1 MNIRLVPAIVLSLI
15 LPHGAAALAE
25 EACGTCHPKV
35 KTEFNE
41 SIHARSASCTGCHGG
56 DGAALEAD
64 QAHSAGKG
72 FRGKVDRKSLPALCS
87 SCHSDPNRMKAFGL
101 ATDQY
106 AQYQTSGHGQRFAK
120 GDMAVAICT
129 DCHGTHAIIST
140 KLPASPVAPRNV
152 PATCGRCHSDQA
164 LMQKYNLA
172 ADQVEKFSR
181 SVHGIAL
188 LDEWHPAA
196 PTCSTCHGAHGAIAL
211 GAGSLSKVC
220 GHCHSRTR
228 EYFQQ
233 GPHGKAAEQG
243 KISECMSCH
252 GSHDTQ
258 PPDRTL
264 FDTTCESCHP
274 AGSAGALAAQKLK
287 TLLTQA
293 QESVSTAAEALA
305 AGEREFPTVVR
316 FRPRMQ
322 QGWGQLMEALPVQHS
337 LSVDRV
343 SDLVRNARSI
353 SDEVRGEVHGV
364 QQAATL
370 RYVWLGLIWI
380 VILFLVA
387 LLHLYRKEKEAERAG
402 NR

>member
-1 MNIRLVPAIVLSLI
+1 MKLRFVLTVVLSLI
-15 LPHGAAALAE
+15 LPYGGTGVAE
-25 EACGTCHPKV
+25 ESCGTCHPKV
-35 KTEFNE
+35 RTEFNQ
-41 SIHARSASCTGCHGG
+41 SIHAKSASCTGCHGG
-56 DGAALEAD
+56 DAEALDAER
-64 QAHSAGKG
+64 AHAAGKG
-72 FRGKVDRKSLPALCS
+72 FRGRVDRKSVPLLCS
-87 SCHSDPNRMKAFGL
+87 SCHSDPRRMKAFGL
-101 ATDQY
+101 STDQY
-106 AQYQTSGHGQRFAK
+106 AQYQTSGHGLRFAK
-120 GDMAVAICT
+120 GDTEVAICT
-129 DCHGTHAIIST
+129 DCHGTHGIVST

-152 PATCGRCHSDQA
+152 PATCGRCHSDKA

-181 SVHGIAL
+181 SVHGVAL
-188 LDEWHPAA
+188 LEEWHPAA

-211 GAGSLSKVC
+211 EAGSLAKMC

-258 PPDRTL
+258 SPDRAL
-264 FDTTCESCHP
+264 FDTACGTCHP
-274 AGSAGALAAQKLK
+274 AGSAGAIAAQKLK

-293 QESVSTAAEALA
+293 QESVSTASEALA
-305 AGEREFPTVVR
+305 EAEKQFPTVVR

-343 SDLVRNARSI
+343 SDLARNARSV
-353 SDEVRGEVHGV
+353 SDEVRGAVHGV
-364 QQAATL
+364 QQEATL
-370 RYVWLGLIWI
+370 RYVWLGLIWL
-380 VILFLVA
+380 VILLIVA
-387 LLHLYRKEKEAERAG
+387 LLHLYRKEKEAERA
-402 NR
+402 RQL